1 MNVSIK
7 VKQNIGVGDH
17 DNPRGKID
25 SSMNLPDIDVACGDN
40 MLREIILQWNPEI
53 GIFIEIIQLYFLSI
67 PWMCCVHTSSS
78 LAPPLSLAIKTK
90 EPVT

>member
-7 VKQNIGVGDH
+7 VKQNINVEDH
-17 DNPRGKID
+17 DNRRSKID
-25 SSMNLPDIDVACGDN
+25 WSMILPDIDVACGDN

-67 PWMCCVHTSSS
+67 PWMCCVHTSGS
-78 LAPPLSLAIKTK
+78 LAPPLSLTVKAE